1 MRTIDNLSLEEELK
15 NKLKQININYIEELW
30 KLKRIDLKNNNFSN
44 DEINKVIISLQ
55 LIGLDL
61 NKKKY

>member
-1 MRTIDNLSLEEELK
+1 MKLINTLSLDDNLK
-15 NKLKQININYIEELW
+15 NKLKNININYIEELW
-30 KLKRIDLKNNNFSN
+30 KLKRSDLKNNNFSN
-44 DEINKVIISLQ
+44 DEINKIIISLQ

>member
-1 MRTIDNLSLEEELK
+1 MKSINSLSLEK
-15 NKLKQININYIEELW
+15 DITNKLKDININYIEELW
-30 KLKRIDLKNNNFSN
+30 QLKRSDLKSNNFN
-44 DEINKVIISLQ
+44 NEEINKIIISLQ